1 MKQKNIVSKLILL
14 IFISLIFFQVTVNNM
29 DKTSSSDF
37 NPPLIRSAQLTQVSQ
52 FEIIGNSGWAALS
65 SMPWFQGSGTFHDP
79 YIISNISII
88 TDDWSLNDLYCILIK
103 NSNVYFIIQN
113 SSFFFNSYG
122 SGGYEIAAIYM
133 ENVENG
139 IIYNNEFNSD
149 DSECIQLRE
158 SNNLTLIN
166 NNINKG
172 GNGIRISNS
181 DHINVSGNSI
191 TDCYGGI
198 QLSSSSYNSFYNNE
212 IRLTNNFFR
221 IYGISDP
228 WFYGIS
234 LYSSHNN
241 NISGNHFYCVPNP
254 VKYEGSSFGNL
265 DENNYIHTC
274 VFYDY
279 RGILDM
285 EMLISGL
292 LLIGVVIAIAAQH
305 SRFPNKKKVSGIL
318 FTIISLCAIGLLIH
332 GVFNLN
338 YGYIPYWEQSYY
350 WMGLF
355 GLFVGY
361 SASLLIG
368 IRLIIRSRNKTR

>member
-1 MKQKNIVSKLILL
+1 MKQKNIVSILILL
-14 IFISLIFFQVTVNNM
+14 ISISLIFFQATVNKM
-29 DKTSSSDF
+29 DKTSSSDP
-37 NPPLIRSAQLTQVSQ
+37 NPPIIHSAQLTQVSQ
-52 FEIIGNSGWAALS
+52 FEITGNSGWAGLS

-88 TDDWSLNDLYCILIK
+88 TDDWSINDLYCISIK
-103 NSNVYFIIQN
+103 NSNVYFIIRN
-113 SSFFFNSYG
+113 SRFFFNSYG
-122 SGGYEIAAIYM
+122 ASGYEIAAIYL

-149 DSECIQLRE
+149 DSESIQLRD

-172 GNGIRISNS
+172 GIGIYIMSS
-181 DHINVSGNSI
+181 DHVNTSGNSI

-198 QLSSSSYNSFYNNE
+198 HLDSSSYNFFYNNE
-212 IRLTNNFFR
+212 IRLTDNFLR
-221 IYGISDP
+221 INGLSDP
-228 WFYGIS
+228 WYYGIS
-234 LYSSHNN
+234 LYSSHYN
-241 NISGNHFYCVPNP
+241 NISENHFYCIPNP
-254 VKYEGSSFGNL
+254 LDYRGSNSGNL
-265 DENNYIHTC
+265 AENNYIHTC

-279 RGILDM
+279 RGILDI
-285 EMLISGL
+285 EMIISGL
-292 LLIGVVIAIAAQH
+292 LLIGVIITIAVQH

-332 GVFNLN
+332 VVYNLN
-338 YGYIPYWEQSYY
+338 YGYIPSWEMDYY

-355 GLFVGY
+355 ALFAGY

-368 IRLIIRSRNKTR
+368 IRLIIRSRNKTH

>member
-14 IFISLIFFQVTVNNM
+14 ISISLIFFQVTVNKM
-29 DKTSSSDF
+29 DKTSSSDP
-37 NPPLIRSAQLTQVSQ
+37 NPPIIHSAQLTQVSR
-52 FEIIGNSGWAALS
+52 FEIIGNSGWAGLS
-65 SMPWFQGSGTFHDP
+65 SMPWFQGSGTFLDP

-88 TDDWSLNDLYCILIK
+88 TDDWSINDLYCILIK

-113 SSFFFNSYG
+113 SRFFFKSYG
-122 SGGYEIAAIYM
+122 TSGYEIAAIYM

-149 DSECIQLRE
+149 DSESFQLRD
-158 SNNLTLIN
+158 SNNVTLIN

-172 GNGIRISNS
+172 GIGILIMSS
-181 DHINVSGNSI
+181 DHVNTSGNSI

-198 QLSSSSYNSFYNNE
+198 HLHSSHYNSFHNNE
-212 IRLTNNFFR
+212 IRLTDNFLR
-221 IYGISDP
+221 INGLSDP
-228 WFYGIS
+228 WYYGIS
-234 LYSSHNN
+234 LYLSNFN
-241 NISGNHFYCVPNP
+241 NITENHFYCIPNP
-254 VKYEGSSFGNL
+254 LKYEVSNFGNL

-274 VFYDY
+274 LFYDY

-285 EMLISGL
+285 EMIISGL
-292 LLIGVVIAIAAQH
+292 LLIGVIIAIAVQH

-332 GVFNLN
+332 GVYNLN

-350 WMGLF
+350 WIALF
-355 GLFVGY
+355 ALFACY
-361 SASLLIG
+361 SASLLNG
-368 IRLIIRSRNKTR
+368 IRLIIRSRNNTH